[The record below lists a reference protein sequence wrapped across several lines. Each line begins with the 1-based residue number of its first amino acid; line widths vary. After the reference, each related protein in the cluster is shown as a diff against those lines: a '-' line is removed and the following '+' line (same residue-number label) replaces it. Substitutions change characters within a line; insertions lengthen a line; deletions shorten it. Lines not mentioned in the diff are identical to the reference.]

1 MAKNRRKRGDERNPA
16 RLVRLRMMLV
26 VDRAEV
32 RSLAGCLTLRISD
45 VDGAPA
51 SIVVPGESAFG
62 LLGNI
67 REAVLDAEEQ
77 YWRVVVP
84 YIKRLGAPNP
94 DAVARAMSKW
104 HRRQGWERA
113 AKHVPPDD
121 TMFLLT
127 NAGHVAIGA
136 IPPASLQPV
145 LAIFD
150 PLQLRRIS
158 QGMESAAHQ
167 ALQELG
173 SRPWPMRALAAHEFL
188 GAQPWRQ
195 PDTYQDPSQEE
206 AAAWMKA
213 QYTEHLRRAPYV
225 RPAENNL
232 PL

>member
-1 MAKNRRKRGDERNPA
+1 MAKNRKRRGDKSKPGRP
-16 RLVRLRMMLV
+16 VWLRMMLV

-32 RSLAGCLTLRISD
+32 RSLAGCLTLRVSD
-45 VDGAPA
+45 VDGDPT
-51 SIVVPGESAFG
+51 SIVVPGESALG

-84 YIKRLGAPNP
+84 YIKQLGAPNP

-104 HRRQGWERA
+104 QRTQGWERA
-113 AKHVPPDD
+113 AKHVPPQD

-158 QGMESAAHQ
+158 QGMEAATHQ
-167 ALQELG
+167 ALQEMG

-188 GAQPWRQ
+188 AAQPWRQ
-195 PDTYQDPSQEE
+195 PDSYQDPSQAE

-213 QYTEHLRRAPYV
+213 EYTEHLRRAPYV

>member
-1 MAKNRRKRGDERNPA
+1 
-16 RLVRLRMMLV
+16 MMLV

-32 RSLAGCLTLRISD
+32 RSLEGCLTLRVSD
-45 VDGAPA
+45 VDSDPT
-51 SIVVPGESAFG
+51 SIVVPGESALG

-67 REAVLDAEEQ
+67 REAVLNAEEQ

-84 YIKRLGAPNP
+84 YIKQLGAPSP

-104 HRRQGWERA
+104 HRAQGWERA

-136 IPPASLQPV
+136 LPPASLHPV

-158 QGMESAAHQ
+158 QGMEAATHQ
-167 ALQELG
+167 ALQEMG
-173 SRPWPMRALAAHEFL
+173 SRPWLMRALAAHEFL
-188 GAQPWRQ
+188 AVQPWRQ
-195 PDTYQDPSQEE
+195 PDTYQDPSLAE

-213 QYTEHLRRAPYV
+213 QYTEHLRRAPYIP
-225 RPAENNL
+225 RAENIL

>member
-1 MAKNRRKRGDERNPA
+1 
-16 RLVRLRMMLV
+16 MLV

-32 RSLAGCLTLRISD
+32 RSVEGCLALRVSD
-45 VDGAPA
+45 VDGDPV
-51 SIVVPGESAFG
+51 SIVVPGESALG

-67 REAVLDAEEQ
+67 HEAVLNAEEQ

-84 YIKRLGAPNP
+84 YVKQLGAANP

-104 HRRQGWERA
+104 HRTQGWERA
-113 AKHVPPDD
+113 AKHVPPED

-136 IPPASLQPV
+136 LPPASPHPV

-158 QGMESAAHQ
+158 QGMEAAAHQ
-167 ALQELG
+167 ALNETG
-173 SRPWPMRALAAHEFL
+173 SAPWPMRALTAHQFL
-188 GAQPWRQ
+188 AAQPWRQ
-195 PDTYQDPSQEE
+195 PDTYQDAPLAE
-206 AAAWMKA
+206 AAEWMKT
-213 QYTEHLRRAPYV
+213 QYTEHLRRAPYIP
-225 RPAENNL
+225 PAANIL

>member
-1 MAKNRRKRGDERNPA
+1 
-16 RLVRLRMMLV
+16 MMLV

-173 SRPWPMRALAAHEFL
+173 SRPWPMRALATHEFL